1 MLGHATISLQ
11 GFHCSVHPVFV
22 SPLGI
27 ARDRPVVKVLK
38 HLRKPIHSCLPIS
51 VRGIT
56 DPLWSAGMTKLARKI
71 GKLSNAPMRGLRD
84 NGNSCYSAV
93 ANGSPDTET
102 VERALIIEGSV
113 SAGYASLLYSP

>member
-1 MLGHATISLQ
+1 
-11 GFHCSVHPVFV
+11 
-22 SPLGI
+22 
-27 ARDRPVVKVLK
+27 
-38 HLRKPIHSCLPIS
+38 
-51 VRGIT
+51 
-56 DPLWSAGMTKLARKI
+56 
-71 GKLSNAPMRGLRD
+71 MRGLRD